1 MALAKILKNFN
12 VFHNG
17 ENWMGKCT
25 EFTVPKLARKVEA
38 IRAGGMNG
46 EVEVDL
52 GMEKMESTQTYAGPM
67 RQVYE
72 QWGISKIDGV
82 MLRFAGYIEDDDSEG
97 SGDSVEVV
105 MRGRYKE
112 IDPGSAKGGEKSEFK
127 TTMSLTYFKY
137 SINGQ
142 VVVEIDLVNFIE
154 IVNGV
159 DRLAEQRKALGLS

>member
-1 MALAKILKNFN
+1 MALPKILKNYN

-25 EFTVPKLARKVEA
+25 EFTIPKLARKVEA
-38 IRAGGMNG
+38 YRGGGMNG

-52 GMEKMESTQTYAGPM
+52 GMEKMESTQTYGGPM
-67 RQVYE
+67 RQVFE

-82 MLRFAGYIEDDDSEG
+82 LLRFAAIIEED
-97 SGDSVEVV
+97 GDGAKDAVEVV
-105 MRGRYKE
+105 LRGRYKE
-112 IDPGSAKGGEKSEFK
+112 IDSGSSKAGDKNEFK
-127 TTMSLTYFKY
+127 STMSVTYFKY

-142 VVVEIDLVNFIE
+142 AIVEIDLVNFIE

-159 DRLAEQRKALGLS
+159 DRLAEQRKALGL